1 MKGVFKVISTL
12 APFNLH
18 FLSVAFCAIPF
29 AEEANSL
36 LVSRTV
42 DVAGIKL
49 HSGREPAGAS
59 ILAGIAPLPNSKKQR
74 VKRKSEIER
83 VKDRRGVAGLA
94 GTDLSRII
102 LAYEPVWAIATGR
115 KATPEIAA
123 EAHQFLRQRAAEA
136 FTPERAGAL
145 RILYGGSVNPGNIKG
160 LMAREEID
168 GALVGGASLNAK
180 VFASIVNF

>member
-1 MKGVFKVISTL
+1 MEN
-12 APFNLH
+12 AQN
-18 FLSVAFCAIPF
+18 
-29 AEEANSL
+29 
-36 LVSRTV
+36 
-42 DVAGIKL
+42 AG
-49 HSGREPAGAS
+49 GGARQFS
-59 ILAGIAPLPNSKKQR
+59 
-74 VKRKSEIER
+74 
-83 VKDRRGVAGLA
+83 DGVAGLA

-102 LAYEPVWAIATGR
+102 LAYEPVWAIGTGR

-168 GALVGGASLNAK
+168 GALVGGASLNAEE
-180 VFASIVNF
+180 FASIGNF